1 MSRFHDEIRE
11 QPLVAARLMEESRGA
26 VEAIGVRY
34 HEARPRG
41 FVIVARGSSDHAAL
55 YAKYLFGRRHRA
67 LVALAAPSLFTR
79 YSSPP
84 RLEGQCVIGISQSGA
99 SPDVIAVIEEAARQG
114 AMTVAITNDPASKLA
129 TVAELVLQLHAGAEK
144 SVPAS
149 KTYTASLLALA
160 LMSQAI
166 DPDVA
171 FGDAL
176 VRVPSSLAGA
186 LKAEAKLDAL
196 VPALAGPR
204 AIVLGRGFNFS
215 TAEEVALKLTETSY
229 VLARAWSVA
238 DFEHGPIA
246 VVEPGFPV
254 LLVGG
259 GGSVQADLE
268 SIAARLVEY
277 GCRVIGLF
285 DTASA
290 PQGLDAATVHDSGL
304 PEELTPLTL
313 AVLGQL
319 LALRVALARGVDP
332 DQPRALHKITRT
344 W

>member
-1 MSRFHDEIRE
+1 LSRFHDEIRE
-11 QPLVAARLMEESRGA
+11 QPAVAARLIDESRAA
-26 VEAIGVRY
+26 VEAIGARY
-34 HEARPRG
+34 RDVRPRG
-41 FVIVARGSSDHAAL
+41 IVIVARGSSDHAAL
-55 YAKYLFGRRHRA
+55 YAKYLFGRRNRA

-84 RLEGQCVIGISQSGA
+84 SLEGQCVIGISQSGA

-114 AMTVAITNDPASKLA
+114 AMTVAITNDPVSKLA
-129 TVAELVLQLHAGAEK
+129 AAADRVLPLHAGAEK

-160 LMSQAI
+160 LISQAME
-166 DPDVA
+166 PDDA
-171 FGDAL
+171 FGHAL
-176 VRVPSSLAGA
+176 ARVPSSLNGA
-186 LKAEAKLDAL
+186 LKDEAKLEGLA
-196 VPALAGPR
+196 PALAGPR

-229 VLARAWSVA
+229 VLARAWSIA

-268 SIAARLVEY
+268 SIATRLVEY

-285 DTASA
+285 DSVDA
-290 PQGLDAATVHDSGL
+290 PRGLDAAAVHDSGL

-332 DQPRALHKITRT
+332 DRPRALHKITRT

>member
-1 MSRFHDEIRE
+1 MSRFHDEILE
-11 QPLVAARLMEESRGA
+11 QPEVASGLIEKSRPTID
-26 VEAIGVRY
+26 AIGARY
-34 HEARPRG
+34 RDLRPRG
-41 FVIVARGSSDHAAL
+41 VVIVARGSSDHAAL
-55 YAKYLFGRRHRA
+55 YAKYLFGRRNRA
-67 LVALAAPSLFTR
+67 LVSLAAPSLFTR
-79 YSSPP
+79 YASPP
-84 RLEGQCVIGISQSGA
+84 SLEGQCVIGISQSGE
-99 SPDVIAVIEEAARQG
+99 SPDVVAVIEEAVRQK
-114 AMTVAITNDPASKLA
+114 AMTVAITNDKDSKLA
-129 TVAELVLQLHAGAEK
+129 SAAELVVHLHAGPER

-166 DPDVA
+166 DPDDA
-171 FGDAL
+171 FAAAL
-176 VRVPSSLAGA
+176 ARVPSSMAGA
-186 LKAEAKLDAL
+186 LKREVALDELASAL
-196 VPALAGPR
+196 SGPR
-204 AIVLGRGFNFS
+204 AVVLGRGFNFS

-229 VLARAWSVA
+229 MLARAWSIA

-268 SIAARLVEY
+268 GIAARLVDY
-277 GCRVIGLF
+277 GCHVVGLF
-285 DTASA
+285 DGTSS
-290 PQGLDAATVHDSGL
+290 PPGVEAALVHDSGL

-313 AVLGQL
+313 VVLGQL

>member
-1 MSRFHDEIRE
+1 MNRFHDEIRE
-11 QPLVAARLMEESRGA
+11 QPSVASRLIETSRSA
-26 VEAIGVRY
+26 IEAIGARY
-34 HEARPRG
+34 HEVQPRG
-41 FVIVARGSSDHAAL
+41 VVIVARGSSDHAAL
-55 YAKYLFGRRHRA
+55 YAKYLFGRRNRA
-67 LVALAAPSLFTR
+67 LVSLAAPSLFTR
-79 YSSPP
+79 YASPP
-84 RLEGQCVIGISQSGA
+84 RLDGQCVIGISQSGA

-114 AMTVAITNDPASKLA
+114 AMTVAITNEPHSKLGS
-129 TVAELVLQLHAGAEK
+129 VAELVLPLQAGPER

-160 LMSQAI
+160 LISQAI
-166 DPDVA
+166 DGDDA

-176 VRVPSSLAGA
+176 QRVPASMARVLELEASL
-186 LKAEAKLDAL
+186 DPL
-196 VPALAGPR
+196 VPALGGPR

-215 TAEEVALKLTETSY
+215 TAEEIALKLTETSY

-259 GGSVQADLE
+259 GGSVEADLE
-268 SIAARLVEY
+268 SIAGRLVDY
-277 GCRVIGLF
+277 GCLVLGLF
-285 DTASA
+285 DGATTL
-290 PQGLDAATVHDSGL
+290 PGLEAAVAHESGL
-304 PEELTPLTL
+304 PEELTPMTL

-319 LALRVALARGVDP
+319 LAYHVAAARGVDP
-332 DQPRALHKITRT
+332 DQSRALQKITRT

>member
-1 MSRFHDEIRE
+1 LLEQSRPAID
-11 QPLVAARLMEESRGA
+11 
-26 VEAIGVRY
+26 AIGARY
-34 HEARPRG
+34 REVRPRG
-41 FVIVARGSSDHAAL
+41 FVIAARGSSDHAAL
-55 YAKYLFGRRHRA
+55 YAKYLFGRRNRR

-79 YSSPP
+79 YASPP
-84 RLEGQCVIGISQSGA
+84 SLDGQCVIGISQSGA
-99 SPDVIAVIEEAARQG
+99 SPDVLAVLEEAVRQG
-114 AMTVAITNDPASKLA
+114 AMTVAITNEPDSKMAS
-129 TVAELVLQLHAGAEK
+129 VADLVLPLQAGPER

-160 LMSQAI
+160 LISQAI
-166 DPDVA
+166 DRDDA
-171 FGDAL
+171 FERAL
-176 VRVPSSLAGA
+176 VQVPSSMAGA
-186 LKAEAKLDAL
+186 LKGEIDLDKL

-215 TAEEVALKLTETSY
+215 TAEEIALKLTETSY

-254 LLVGG
+254 LVVGG
-259 GGSVQADLE
+259 GGSVEADLQA
-268 SIAARLVEY
+268 ICARLVDY

-285 DTASA
+285 DGSSM
-290 PQGLDAATVHDSGL
+290 PRGLDSAAVHDSGL

-313 AVLGQL
+313 AVRGQL
-319 LALRVALARGVDP
+319 LAHRVAVARGVDP

>member
-11 QPLVAARLMEESRGA
+11 QPEVAARLIEQSRSA
-26 VEAIGVRY
+26 VDAIGVRY
-34 HEARPRG
+34 RELRPRG
-41 FVIVARGSSDHAAL
+41 FVIAARGSSDHAAL
-55 YAKYLFGRRHRA
+55 YAKYLFGRRNQA

-79 YSSPP
+79 YASPP
-84 RLEGQCVIGISQSGA
+84 SLDGQCVIGISQSGA
-99 SPDVIAVIEEAARQG
+99 SPDVLAVLEEAVRQG
-114 AMTVAITNDPASKLA
+114 AMTVAITNEPDSKMAS
-129 TVAELVLQLHAGAEK
+129 VADLVLPLRAGPER

-160 LMSQAI
+160 LISQAI
-166 DPDVA
+166 DRDDA
-171 FGDAL
+171 FGSAL
-176 VRVPSSLAGA
+176 AQVSSSMARA
-186 LKAEAKLDAL
+186 LEAEMHLDKL

-215 TAEEVALKLTETSY
+215 TAEEIALKLTETSY

-259 GGSVQADLE
+259 GGSVESDLQA
-268 SIAARLVEY
+268 ICARLVDY

-285 DTASA
+285 DGAS
-290 PQGLDAATVHDSGL
+290 PPRGLDAVLDHDSGL

-319 LALRVALARGVDP
+319 LAHRVAVARGVDP

>member
-1 MSRFHDEIRE
+1 VSRFHDEIRE
-11 QPLVAARLMEESRGA
+11 QPEVAARLLENSRSA
-26 VEAIGVRY
+26 VAATAARY
-34 HEARPRG
+34 HEVRPRG

-55 YAKYLFGRRHRA
+55 YAKYLFGKRNRA

-84 RLEGQCVIGISQSGA
+84 SLDGQCVIGISQSGA
-99 SPDVIAVIEEAARQG
+99 SPDVIAVIVEAKRQG
-114 AMTVAITNDPASKLA
+114 AMTVAITNDAESRLA
-129 TVAELVLQLHAGAEK
+129 AVAELVLPLHAGAER

-149 KTYTASLLALA
+149 KTYTASLIALA
-160 LMSQAI
+160 LISQAI
-166 DPDVA
+166 DPDPD
-171 FGDAL
+171 FGAAL
-176 VRVPSSLAGA
+176 AKIPSGMSGA
-186 LKAEAKLDAL
+186 LKAEKNLGAL
-196 VPALAGPR
+196 APALAGPR

-268 SIAARLVEY
+268 SIAARLLDY
-277 GCRVIGLF
+277 GCPVIGLF
-285 DTASA
+285 DAASA
-290 PQGLDAATVHDSGL
+290 PRGLDAVALHDSGL

-319 LALRVALARGVDP
+319 LALQVALARGVDP
-332 DQPRALHKITRT
+332 DQPRALRKITRT

>member
-1 MSRFHDEIRE
+1 MSRFLDEIRE
-11 QPLVAARLMEESRGA
+11 QPEAAARLTEKSGA
-26 VEAIGVRY
+26 AIDAVGARY
-34 HEARPRG
+34 RQVNPRG
-41 FVIVARGSSDHAAL
+41 FVIAARGSSDHAAL
-55 YAKYLFGRRHRA
+55 YAKYLFGKRNRA

-79 YSSPP
+79 YASPP
-84 RLEGQCVIGISQSGA
+84 RLDGQCVIGISQSGA
-99 SPDVIAVIEEAARQG
+99 SPDVIAVVEEAARQG

-129 TVAELVLQLHAGAEK
+129 TVAQLVVPLQAGPER

-149 KTYTASLLALA
+149 KTYTTSILAMA
-160 LMSQAI
+160 LISQAI
-166 DPDVA
+166 DPDDA

-176 VRVPSSLAGA
+176 ARLPSCIAGA
-186 LKAEAKLDAL
+186 LKAEPDLEKL
-196 VPALAGPR
+196 VPALGGPR

-215 TAEEVALKLTETSY
+215 TAEEIALKLTETSY
-229 VLARAWSVA
+229 VLARAWSIA

-259 GGSVQADLE
+259 GGAVEADLE
-268 SIAARLVEY
+268 SIAKRLVDY
-277 GCRVIGLF
+277 GCRVVGLF
-285 DTASA
+285 DGPGSPAGVDASM
-290 PQGLDAATVHDSGL
+290 VHDSGL

-319 LALRVALARGVDP
+319 LAYRVALARGVDP
-332 DQPRALHKITRT
+332 DKPRALHKITRT

>member
-1 MSRFHDEIRE
+1 VSRFHDEIRE
-11 QPLVAARLMEESRGA
+11 QPAVAARLIEQSRPA
-26 VEAIGVRY
+26 VDAIGARY
-34 HEARPRG
+34 RDLRPRG
-41 FVIVARGSSDHAAL
+41 FVIAARGSSDHAAL
-55 YAKYLFGRRHRA
+55 YAKYLFGRRNRA

-79 YSSPP
+79 YASPP
-84 RLEGQCVIGISQSGA
+84 SLEGQCVIGISQSGA
-99 SPDVIAVIEEAARQG
+99 SPDVLAVLEEAARQG
-114 AMTVAITNDPASKLA
+114 AMTLAITNEPDSKMAS
-129 TVAELVLQLHAGAEK
+129 VADLVLPLEAGPER

-160 LMSQAI
+160 LISNAI
-166 DPDVA
+166 DRDDA
-171 FGDAL
+171 FERAL
-176 VRVPSSLAGA
+176 AQVPSSMAGA
-186 LKAEAKLDAL
+186 LKAEIDLDQL
-196 VPALAGPR
+196 VPALAGTR

-215 TAEEVALKLTETSY
+215 TAEEIALKLTETSY

-259 GGSVQADLE
+259 GGSVEADLQA
-268 SIAARLVEY
+268 ICARLLDY

-285 DTASA
+285 DGSST
-290 PQGLDAATVHDSGL
+290 PRGLGAATVHDSGL

-319 LALRVALARGVDP
+319 LAHRVAVARGVDP

>member
-1 MSRFHDEIRE
+1 VSRFHDEIRE
-11 QPLVAARLMEESRGA
+11 QPEVVARLIDKSRAA
-26 VEAIGVRY
+26 VDAIGARY
-34 HEARPRG
+34 HEVRPRG

-55 YAKYLFGRRHRA
+55 YAKYLFGRRNRA
-67 LVALAAPSLFTR
+67 LVSLAAPSLFTR

-84 RLEGQCVIGISQSGA
+84 SLDGQCVIGISQSGA
-99 SPDVIAVIEEAARQG
+99 SPDVVAVIEEAVRQG
-114 AMTVAITNDPASKLA
+114 AMTVAITNDADSRLA
-129 TVAELVLQLHAGAEK
+129 AVAELVLPLRAGPEL

-149 KTYTASLLALA
+149 KTYTASLIAMALI
-160 LMSQAI
+160 SQAI
-166 DPDVA
+166 DRDDG
-171 FGDAL
+171 FGSAL
-176 VRVPSSLAGA
+176 ERVPSSMAGA
-186 LKAEAKLDAL
+186 LKAEAAVDEL
-196 VPALAGPR
+196 VPELAGPR

-215 TAEEVALKLTETSY
+215 TAEEIALKLTETSY

-259 GGSVQADLE
+259 GGSVEADLQ
-268 SIAARLVEY
+268 SIGARLVDY

-285 DTASA
+285 DGAN
-290 PQGLDAATVHDSGL
+290 PLPGCDAAVTHDSKL

-313 AVLGQL
+313 TVLGQL
-319 LALRVALARGVDP
+319 LAFHVALARGVDP